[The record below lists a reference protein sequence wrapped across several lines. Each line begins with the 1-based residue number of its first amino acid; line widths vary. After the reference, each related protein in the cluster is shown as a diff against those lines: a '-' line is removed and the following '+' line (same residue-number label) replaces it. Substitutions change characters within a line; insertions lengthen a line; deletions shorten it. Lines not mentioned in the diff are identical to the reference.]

1 MKIRIYNARILPMT
15 EEKAGHFQIVEGEIQ
30 IIEDKIAYVGFSE
43 IAPSGCGSTGKEQS
57 ASGADDKWDREID
70 AQGNLI
76 LPGFKNAHTHSGMT
90 FLRSYADDL
99 PLLDWLNK
107 QVFPMEAKLTPEDVY
122 LFSKLAV
129 LEYLTSGITANFD
142 MYLTPDT
149 MAQASKDLGFRTVI
163 CGAVNDFVQSVPEM
177 EKWYKTYNQFDPLIS
192 YQLGF
197 HAEYTTSKPVLEDI
211 AALAKDLKAPVY
223 MHNSES
229 CSETEQCIDRTGMTP
244 TAYLDN
250 LGTFAHGGGGFH
262 CIHMTEEDLEIFKER
277 GLYVVTNP
285 ASNMKL
291 ASGIPP
297 LTKMLQM
304 GIPVA
309 IGTDGPASNNCLDMF
324 REMFLVTGLAKLKEK
339 DAAVVDAKEVLYMA
353 AVQGARA
360 IGLADCDSLA
370 PGKQADLIMI
380 DLHQPNMQPLNNLT
394 KNIVYSGS
402 KQNVVMTMIAGKI
415 LYEKGEFYVPEDVER
430 LYADVNCRVEE
441 LKR

>member
-1 MKIRIYNARILPMT
+1 
-15 EEKAGHFQIVEGEIQ
+15 
-30 IIEDKIAYVGFSE
+30 
-43 IAPSGCGSTGKEQS
+43 
-57 ASGADDKWDREID
+57 
-70 AQGNLI
+70 
-76 LPGFKNAHTHSGMT
+76 
-90 FLRSYADDL
+90 
-99 PLLDWLNK
+99 
-107 QVFPMEAKLTPEDVY
+107 
-122 LFSKLAV
+122 
-129 LEYLTSGITANFD
+129 
-142 MYLTPDT
+142 

-177 EKWYKTYNQFDPLIS
+177 EKWYKTYNQFDSLIS

-197 HAEYTTSKPVLEDI
+197 HAEYTTSKPILEDI
-211 AALAKDLKAPVY
+211 AALAKDLKTPVY

-229 CSETEQCIDRTGMTP
+229 CSGTEQCIDRTGMTP
-244 TAYLDN
+244 TAYLDS
-250 LGTFAHGGGGFH
+250 LGMFAHGGGGFH

>member
-1 MKIRIYNARILPMT
+1 
-15 EEKAGHFQIVEGEIQ
+15 
-30 IIEDKIAYVGFSE
+30 
-43 IAPSGCGSTGKEQS
+43 
-57 ASGADDKWDREID
+57 
-70 AQGNLI
+70 
-76 LPGFKNAHTHSGMT
+76 
-90 FLRSYADDL
+90 
-99 PLLDWLNK
+99 
-107 QVFPMEAKLTPEDVY
+107 
-122 LFSKLAV
+122 
-129 LEYLTSGITANFD
+129 
-142 MYLTPDT
+142 
-149 MAQASKDLGFRTVI
+149 
-163 CGAVNDFVQSVPEM
+163 
-177 EKWYKTYNQFDPLIS
+177 
-192 YQLGF
+192 
-197 HAEYTTSKPVLEDI
+197 
-211 AALAKDLKAPVY
+211 
-223 MHNSES
+223 
-229 CSETEQCIDRTGMTP
+229 
-244 TAYLDN
+244 
-250 LGTFAHGGGGFH
+250 
-262 CIHMTEEDLEIFKER
+262 
-277 GLYVVTNP
+277 
-285 ASNMKL
+285 MKL

-441 LKR
+441 LRR

>member
-1 MKIRIYNARILPMT
+1 M
-15 EEKAGHFQIVEGEIQ
+15 
-30 IIEDKIAYVGFSE
+30 
-43 IAPSGCGSTGKEQS
+43 
-57 ASGADDKWDREID
+57 
-70 AQGNLI
+70 
-76 LPGFKNAHTHSGMT
+76 
-90 FLRSYADDL
+90 
-99 PLLDWLNK
+99 
-107 QVFPMEAKLTPEDVY
+107 
-122 LFSKLAV
+122 
-129 LEYLTSGITANFD
+129 
-142 MYLTPDT
+142 
-149 MAQASKDLGFRTVI
+149 
-163 CGAVNDFVQSVPEM
+163 
-177 EKWYKTYNQFDPLIS
+177 
-192 YQLGF
+192 
-197 HAEYTTSKPVLEDI
+197 
-211 AALAKDLKAPVY
+211 
-223 MHNSES
+223 
-229 CSETEQCIDRTGMTP
+229 
-244 TAYLDN
+244 
-250 LGTFAHGGGGFH
+250 FAHGGGGFH